1 MRLEQLTAAARSTN
15 ANKKVD
21 VLNAVSVMRK
31 FLIGQRILVVED
43 NGLVAADTSAI
54 LEDAG
59 AEVIAAPRIREA
71 VDVAARADLSAAVVD
86 IDIAGAECTPVCEI
100 LDRRRVPFVFYT
112 GQYHHHV
119 MDRWPHA
126 PILLKPALAD
136 DLLDCVERALQ
147 RLQHA

>member
-1 MRLEQLTAAARSTN
+1 
-15 ANKKVD
+15 
-21 VLNAVSVMRK
+21 MRK
-31 FLIGQRILVVED
+31 TLIGQKILVVED
-43 NGLVAADTSAI
+43 NGLVAADTTAI

-59 AEVIAAPRIREA
+59 AEAIAAPRIREA

-112 GQYHHHV
+112 GQYHSLV

-126 PILLKPALAD
+126 PVLLKPALAD
-136 DLLDCVERALQ
+136 ELLDCVERALQ